1 MLFSMSEA
9 AKATGV
15 APYRI
20 KFALETHKI
29 PEPGRVGNRRAF
41 LPDDVELI
49 RTHFAAAR
57 VPAAM
62 SQKGK
67 GGF

>member
-1 MLFSMSEA
+1 MFSISEA
-9 AKATGV
+9 ARATGI

-20 KFALETHKI
+20 KYALASGRL